1 MAPITMKTILL
12 CGACVGLL
20 SCSVV
25 AADEVVLVDDFKGKL
40 AQGWSWLRE
49 DPNAWR
55 VTDRGLE
62 VRVQPGNMWGPS
74 NNARNV
80 LVRLVPDPSQGE
92 VEVSLTVENQP
103 TEQYEQVDLV
113 WYYSDSFMV
122 KLGQELVDGKLSIV
136 MGREEGDRTRTI
148 AIVPLATKVVRLRLT
163 VSGNRIQGQ
172 FRPGNQG
179 EWQSAGTCDLPVPPQ
194 GKAQVSVQCYQGPA
208 NTERWAKLTE
218 FRLVRRPK

>member
-1 MAPITMKTILL
+1 MKTNLVCVLCLGFVTLSAAPAEKILL
-12 CGACVGLL
+12 A
-20 SCSVV
+20 
-25 AADEVVLVDDFKGKL
+25 DDFQGKL
-40 AQGWSWLRE
+40 AEGWSWLRE
-49 DPNAWR
+49 DPSAWR
-55 VTDRGLE
+55 VTERGLE
-62 VRVQPGNMWGPS
+62 VRVQPGNMWGPA

-80 LVRLVPDPSQGE
+80 LVRPVPDPTKDE
-92 VEVSLTVENQP
+92 VEVGLTVENRP

-122 KLGQELVDGKLSIV
+122 KLGQEMVDGKLSIV

-148 AIVPLATKVVRLRLT
+148 AIVPLATAVVRLRLA

-179 EWQSAGTCDLPVPPQ
+179 EWQTAGTCDLPVPPQ
-194 GKAQVSVQCYQGPA
+194 GKAHVSVQCYQGPA